1 MPDATNAGAPP
12 MDALATAEQLEEAA
26 EKRISEGSWDY
37 IMGGEADTICRNR
50 TAFDPWLFRPRI
62 LRDVSE
68 IDLSCSLFGAAC
80 ATPIYLS
87 SVAKGRLVDPKGEA
101 TFVRAAERLR
111 SRFLVPTVSSLPL
124 EEIWKASK
132 HSQAFQIY
140 LLTNDENFAMPAGLA
155 EALRLG
161 VNALVLTVDANAP
174 RHGALHRFTSAGT
187 GVFPSP
193 LLDWEKF
200 KEMRKSFPVGVPV
213 YLKGVQCAEDAL
225 MAVELGLQGVVVSNH
240 GGRACGNS
248 IGALEAL
255 QEISAALREAGHLG
269 PNSTFELY
277 FDSGVR
283 CAADVVKALCLG
295 ARGVGLGRLYYWAAA
310 CHGEEGIV
318 QLVERLTFEVRRC
331 MAQLGCR
338 RLSELGVACLAK
350 SEGGGFSR
358 RLDDYGR
365 PRL

>member
-1 MPDATNAGAPP
+1 
-12 MDALATAEQLEEAA
+12 
-26 EKRISEGSWDY
+26 
-37 IMGGEADTICRNR
+37 
-50 TAFDPWLFRPRI
+50 
-62 LRDVSE
+62 
-68 IDLSCSLFGAAC
+68 
-80 ATPIYLS
+80 
-87 SVAKGRLVDPKGEA
+87 
-101 TFVRAAERLR
+101 
-111 SRFLVPTVSSLPL
+111 
-124 EEIWKASK
+124 
-132 HSQAFQIY
+132 
-140 LLTNDENFAMPAGLA
+140 
-155 EALRLG
+155 
-161 VNALVLTVDANAP
+161 
-174 RHGALHRFTSAGT
+174 
-187 GVFPSP
+187 
-193 LLDWEKF
+193 
-200 KEMRKSFPVGVPV
+200 MRKSFPVGVPV

-365 PRL
+365 PRLGEGGGAHKKLRRSRRKGQLGHPRTTSERRESSARSVYEQRNLVPHAQLELIGLVVMHEQRLVDEAERRAKEEPCGAALRTEAARVSG